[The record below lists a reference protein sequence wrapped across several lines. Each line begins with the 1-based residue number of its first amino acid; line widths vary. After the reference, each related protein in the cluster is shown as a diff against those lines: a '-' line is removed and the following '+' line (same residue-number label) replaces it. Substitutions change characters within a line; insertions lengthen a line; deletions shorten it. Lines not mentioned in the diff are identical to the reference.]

1 MLSISARSSRCMPA
15 SSEARAAGKLAFVEG
30 DGPCVCGAFAG
41 EGAFHLCEQCEH
53 GYGDLGQRRVVAGV
67 DGDRITQGLDAH
79 ALLARFV
86 HQVQAFAQV
95 APDAVEVGGHDGV
108 AGAGVVAQ
116 LGEAGTVYGSAGL
129 FVLPGPFGRDALC
142 GKRIQ
147 LTFEVLVGGGYP
159 CVAEFGHRS
168 FPSAT
173 PTRVVSQNLI
183 AHRLCGERFCD
194 WNVRQH
200 CALWASAGVIWRARS
215 RNYGFATDYQAA
227 ASGGARS
234 RSLVTEGL
242 PVVLALTWHP
252 AAPLPVRGL
261 IQGTARRSQGS

>member
-15 SSEARAAGKLAFVEG
+15 SSEARAAWSLWSLSLRGRPGSLPLLRATARACAARSRG
-30 DGPCVCGAFAG
+30 
-41 EGAFHLCEQCEH
+41 FHLCEQCEH

-79 ALLARFV
+79 ALLAQFV

-116 LGEAGTVYGSAGL
+116 LGEAGTVYGSAIL

-142 GKRIQ
+142 GKRVE

-183 AHRLCGERFCD
+183 AHRL
-194 WNVRQH
+194 
-200 CALWASAGVIWRARS
+200 
-215 RNYGFATDYQAA
+215 
-227 ASGGARS
+227 
-234 RSLVTEGL
+234 
-242 PVVLALTWHP
+242 
-252 AAPLPVRGL
+252 
-261 IQGTARRSQGS
+261 